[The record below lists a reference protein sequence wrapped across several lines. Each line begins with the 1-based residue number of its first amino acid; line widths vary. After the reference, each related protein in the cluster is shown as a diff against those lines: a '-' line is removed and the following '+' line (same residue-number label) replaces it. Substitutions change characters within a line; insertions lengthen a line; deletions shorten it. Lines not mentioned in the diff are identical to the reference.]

1 MIHMRVKA
9 ILLSTLLLIALISC
23 AQEKKENQKETIVE
37 NQKPN
42 IIYIL
47 ADDMGI
53 GDLGSYGQT
62 IIQTPNLDKMAAN
75 GMQFTQHYSGASVCA
90 PSRST
95 LMTGQHT
102 GRTPIRGNKQ
112 FMPNKDGQVPLPANS
127 VTLAEIL
134 KEKGYVTGAFGK
146 WGLGFNEGDPN
157 NQGFD
162 EFYGYNCQRL
172 AHRYYPPYLNH
183 NQEIDSLEGN
193 DWTNKVTYAP
203 DKIQEHR
210 LKFIEDNKDKPFF
223 AYISLVLPHAE
234 IISPNDSIFKLFD
247 GKFKETPYTVDNKY
261 TSDYGPDIVLHEYAS
276 VEKPLATY
284 ASMITRIDAYVG
296 QIIDKVNELG
306 LAENTIIMFASD
318 NGPSPEGGTN
328 PDFFNSNGKFRG
340 YKRDLYEGGI
350 RAPFIVVWPN
360 KVNEGSISNHVSAFW
375 DVLPTITE
383 ITNAKNPDNIDGISF
398 LPSLLEVENQKQHEY
413 LYWEFNIKGG
423 RKAIRKGVWKGV
435 WYKMNTKNPSAFE
448 LYNLADDVSETNN
461 VADQHPEIVAE
472 FQEILREASTESELF
487 PFNTD

>member
-1 MIHMRVKA
+1 MNIKFVLFSM
-9 ILLSTLLLIALISC
+9 LFSIALVSC
-23 AQEKKENQKETIVE
+23 AQENK
-37 NQKPN
+37 KPN

-53 GDLGSYGQT
+53 GDIGPYGQT
-62 IIQTPNLDKMAAN
+62 MIQTPNLDKMAAH

-90 PSRST
+90 PSRSS

-102 GRTPIRGNKQ
+102 GHTPIRGNRQ
-112 FMPNKDGQVPLPANS
+112 FKENIDGQVPLPANS

-134 KEKGYVTGAFGK
+134 KEKGYATGAFGK

-203 DKIQEHR
+203 DEIQKER

-223 AYISLVLPHAE
+223 AYMSLVLPHAE
-234 IISPNDSIFKLFD
+234 IISPNDSIFKLYENR
-247 GKFKETPYTVDNKY
+247 FKETPYTVANDY

-284 ASMITRIDAYVG
+284 ASMVTRIDAYVG
-296 QIIDKVNELG
+296 EIIDKVNELG
-306 LAENTIIMFASD
+306 LADNTIIMFASD
-318 NGPSPEGGTN
+318 NGPTTLGGAN
-328 PDFFNSNGKFRG
+328 PDFFSSNSDFRG

-360 KVNEGSISNHVSAFW
+360 KVKKGSITNHVSTFW
-375 DVLPTITE
+375 DVLPTLTE
-383 ITNAKNPDNIDGISF
+383 ITDSETPDDIDGISF
-398 LPSLLEVENQKQHEY
+398 LPTLTGKENQSQHDY
-413 LYWEFNIKGG
+413 LYWEYNIKGG
-423 RKAIRKGVWKGV
+423 RKAVRKGNWKGV
-435 WYKMNTKNPSAFE
+435 WYNMNTKKQGHLE
-448 LYNLADDVSETNN
+448 LYNLAEDISETTD
-461 VADQHPEIVAE
+461 VADKHPEIVTE
-472 FQEILREASTESELF
+472 FMQIMKEARTASALF
-487 PFNTD
+487 PFEN

>member
-1 MIHMRVKA
+1 MNTKSIVLTV
-9 ILLSTLLLIALISC
+9 LLSVALCSC
-23 AQEKKENQKETIVE
+23 AQEKKHKDHKVAVE
-37 NQKPN
+37 IQTPN

-75 GMQFTQHYSGASVCA
+75 GMKFSQHYSGSAVCA

-102 GRTPIRGNKQ
+102 GHTPIRGNKQ
-112 FMPNKDGQVPLPANS
+112 FIKNVDGQVPLPDNS

-134 KEKGYVTGAFGK
+134 KKEGYITGMFGK
-146 WGLGFNEGDPN
+146 WGLGFGEGDPN

-183 NQEIDSLEGN
+183 NQERDSLEGN

-203 DKIQEHR
+203 DRIQEER
-210 LKFIEDNKDKPFF
+210 LRFIEENKDKPFF
-223 AYISLVLPHAE
+223 AYIPLVLPHAE
-234 IISPNDSIFKLFD
+234 IISPNDSIFKFYD
-247 GKFKETPYTVDNKY
+247 GKFKETPYTVDNSY
-261 TSDYGPDIVLHEYAS
+261 TSDYGPDIVTHEYAS

-306 LAENTIIMFASD
+306 ISENTIIMFASD

-328 PDFFNSNGKFRG
+328 PDFFNSNSDFRG

-360 KVNEGSISNHVSAFW
+360 KVKEGSVSNHVSTFW

-383 ITNAKNPDNIDGISF
+383 ITNTENPDNIDGISF
-398 LPSLLEVENQKQHEY
+398 LPSLLEDENQKQHDY
-413 LYWEFNIKGG
+413 LYWEFYIKGG
-423 RKAIRKGVWKGV
+423 RKAVRKGNWKGV
-435 WYKMNTKNPSAFE
+435 WYKMNTKNPNAFE
-448 LYNLADDVSETNN
+448 LYNLEDDVSETNN
-461 VADQHPEIVAE
+461 VADKHPEIVAE
-472 FQEILREASTESELF
+472 FHQILKEASTESELF
-487 PFNTD
+487 PFKK

>member
-1 MIHMRVKA
+1 MA
-9 ILLSTLLLIALISC
+9 IKSVLFLMLLSIALVSC
-23 AQEKKENQKETIVE
+23 GQEKKATKKDAVVE
-37 NQKPN
+37 NKKSN

-75 GMQFTQHYSGASVCA
+75 GMQFTQHYSGAPVCA

-102 GRTPIRGNKQ
+102 GHTPIRGNREL
-112 FMPNKDGQVPLPANS
+112 NKGEEGQVPLPASS

-146 WGLGFNEGDPN
+146 WGLGFGEGDPN

-162 EFYGYNCQRL
+162 EFYGYNDQKL

-183 NQEIDSLEGN
+183 NQGIDSLEGN

-203 DKIQEHR
+203 DVIQQKR
-210 LKFIEDNKDKPFF
+210 LQFLLDNKDKPFF
-223 AYISLVLPHAE
+223 AYIPLVLPHAE
-234 IISPNDSIFKLFD
+234 IISPNDSIFKLYD

-261 TSDYGPDIVLHEYAS
+261 TSDYGPDIVQHEYAS

-306 LAENTIIMFASD
+306 LSENTIIMFASD
-318 NGPSPEGGTN
+318 NGPTTLGGAN
-328 PDFFNSNGKFRG
+328 PDFFGSNGDFRG

-350 RAPFIVVWPN
+350 RAPFLVVWPN
-360 KVNEGSISNHVSAFW
+360 KVKKGSVTNHVSTFW
-375 DVLPTITE
+375 DVMPTIAE
-383 ITNAKNPDNIDGISF
+383 ITNAENPNNIDGISF
-398 LPSLLEVENQKQHEY
+398 LSTLLEGENQKQHDY

-423 RKAIRKGVWKGV
+423 RKAIRKGDWKGI

-448 LYNLADDVSETNN
+448 LYNLADDISETNN
-461 VADQHPEIVAE
+461 VADMHPEIVAE
-472 FQEILREASTESELF
+472 FHDILKEASTESELF
-487 PFNTD
+487 PFNK